1 MKLLYLLLLQVLVL
15 SIFSCSKEE
24 SFERR
29 RVSDEKNDPLL
40 VKMTTQPA
48 GFNYTMVTHLEYDNN
63 RKLIR
68 LNSVFEGEVDELHK
82 TDESK
87 YIRNSD
93 GMIKQIISEQKLY
106 DEDGKYLG
114 KDSMTMNLFVNTL
127 KQYEYGI
134 ISFVFA
140 SNEIQTDSIK
150 YTYNEKGRI
159 SRVEVY
165 SKPDNTADYVPS
177 QLTNYTYDENEN
189 IIKMI
194 IEFTENV
201 QDPPQVL
208 NLKYNTNPSPMNM
221 GDEALLQGFL
231 VPFALFSPNCLI
243 ELTDLTERDNTWNIT
258 YEYNDLNKPT
268 KGIFSNPVTNEVLNY
283 TYFYQ

>member
-1 MKLLYLLLLQVLVL
+1 
-15 SIFSCSKEE
+15 
-24 SFERR
+24 
-29 RVSDEKNDPLL
+29 NDPLL

-150 YTYNEKGRI
+150 YTYNEK
-159 SRVEVY
+159 
-165 SKPDNTADYVPS
+165 
-177 QLTNYTYDENEN
+177 
-189 IIKMI
+189 
-194 IEFTENV
+194 
-201 QDPPQVL
+201 
-208 NLKYNTNPSPMNM
+208 
-221 GDEALLQGFL
+221 
-231 VPFALFSPNCLI
+231 
-243 ELTDLTERDNTWNIT
+243 
-258 YEYNDLNKPT
+258 
-268 KGIFSNPVTNEVLNY
+268 
-283 TYFYQ
+283 